1 MKIFLKSPPKG
12 TDYELIYGAIGLL
25 VLFAARFFPFH
36 LFSYSCPF
44 HSLTNYPCLSCG
56 MTRVFV
62 LMARQNWLGAL
73 KLNPLGF
80 FLFVATFL
88 FALYC
93 LSFSLLGLKRIR
105 VKLSKKEGVALK
117 ILIFLGLVLD
127 WGYLICI
134 LN

>member
-56 MTRVFV
+56 MTRVFI
-62 LMARQNWLGAL
+62 LMAHFNLLPAL
-73 KLNPLGF
+73 RLNPLGL
-80 FLFVATFL
+80 FLFIATLL
-88 FALYC
+88 FTLYC
-93 LSFSLLGLKRIR
+93 FSFSLLRLKRIR

-117 ILIFLGLVLD
+117 ILILLGLVLN
-127 WGYLICI
+127 WWYLMVS
-134 LN
+134 